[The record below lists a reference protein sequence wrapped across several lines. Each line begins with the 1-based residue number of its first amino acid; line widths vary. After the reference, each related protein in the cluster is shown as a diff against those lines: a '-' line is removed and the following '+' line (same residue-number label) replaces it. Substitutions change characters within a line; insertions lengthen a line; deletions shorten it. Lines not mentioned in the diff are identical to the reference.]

1 MVILLQFLSL
11 LNNLCRRTFINSYIN
26 MLSFYDFIHIIIGSR
41 MLTHITF
48 FEQCL
53 VYNKNTQN
61 CRGDSPKLQREIPQ

>member
-1 MVILLQFLSL
+1 MIVDIPEFTDTYMVILLQFLSL

-48 FEQCL
+48 FEQMTIDIFSAHTC
-53 VYNKNTQN
+53 
-61 CRGDSPKLQREIPQ
+61 I